1 MYSFFFD
8 SLMILL
14 GHHCVAILLAN
25 MLIWPPFAQ
34 SMSTFSFCIN
44 PCMGPE
50 KMQDIITPSTVF
62 ARDLGSSFALP
73 NKVPP

>member
-1 MYSFFFD
+1 
-8 SLMILL
+8 MIAL

-25 MLIWPPFAQ
+25 MLVWAPFAQ

-50 KMQDIITPSTVF
+50 KN
-62 ARDLGSSFALP
+62 ARYHNS
-73 NKVPP
+73 